1 MGGGRTPARDR
12 ARDGHRIEST
22 ATGTASPRQ
31 MGYRRQVIPVEAV
44 AAAYAQWITP
54 ALPLYGNDHERAD
67 FAP

>member
-1 MGGGRTPARDR
+1 MQAYTGRAEGPRR
-12 ARDGHRIEST
+12 ARHRH
-22 ATGTASPRQ
+22 A
-31 MGYRRQVIPVEAV
+31 MGYRRLVIPSEAV